1 MPGLIE
7 LKKDG
12 EAMRRLRDEE
22 MRGARFAGSSPPF
35 LGRERAAVGVDVD
48 PERLSCRCHET
59 CLALE
64 SAEEGSAGV
73 SKHTE

>member
-73 SKHTE
+73 SEQTE